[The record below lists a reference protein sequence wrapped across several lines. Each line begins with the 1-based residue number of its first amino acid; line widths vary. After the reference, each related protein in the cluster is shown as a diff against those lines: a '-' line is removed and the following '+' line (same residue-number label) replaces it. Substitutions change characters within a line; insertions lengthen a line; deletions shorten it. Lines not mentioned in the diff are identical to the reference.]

1 VDSGVGGRPAGNVTL
16 TSIIK
21 DLFGTIEALS
31 EGVPS
36 KRILVVDDDGAILR
50 LVAAILKREL
60 YDVDTASGG
69 KEALAKIELTRYDV
83 VVLDLM
89 MPEVSGLD
97 VLRRLAVRLPQIKC
111 VVLLSAA
118 SPLDIASRIN
128 PNVFAALQKPFDNA
142 ALIAAV
148 RGCIEAS
155 CDPATPALLPE
166 PVPRAA

>member
-1 VDSGVGGRPAGNVTL
+1 VESGVGGRPAGNVAL

-21 DLFGTIEALS
+21 DLFGTIEALDDS
-31 EGVPS
+31 VPA
-36 KRILVVDDDGAILR
+36 KRILVVDDDRAILR
-50 LVAAILKREL
+50 VVEAILKREL

-69 KEALAKIELTRYDV
+69 KEALSKIELTQYDV

-97 VLRRLAVRLPQIKC
+97 VLRRLAVRLPEIKC

-118 SPLDIASRIN
+118 SPLEVASRIN
-128 PNVFAALQKPFDNA
+128 PNVFAALQKPFDNV

-148 RGCIEAS
+148 RECIDAT
-155 CDPATPALLPE
+155 CGIATPVLLLP